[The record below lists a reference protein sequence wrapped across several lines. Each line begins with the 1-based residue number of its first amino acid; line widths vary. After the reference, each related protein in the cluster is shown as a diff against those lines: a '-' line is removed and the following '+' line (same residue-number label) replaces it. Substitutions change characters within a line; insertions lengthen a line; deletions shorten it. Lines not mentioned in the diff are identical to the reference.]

1 MRFERRQAQFEHE
14 AGRYFD
20 DLYRFAYWLARD
32 RWRAED
38 LVQETLARAW
48 RNWSALRDAG
58 ALKAWLF
65 TILHREFAR
74 SVARVEPTEALDG
87 DGNGA
92 LEPVLD
98 ADPARGIDLRAA
110 LRALP
115 DASREALLLQ
125 VLGGFSCSEIATMLE
140 SSEGAVMTRLTRS
153 RQVLRRTLGAD
164 VVKEFRQS

>member
-1 MRFERRQAQFEHE
+1 MRVNRRQAQFEHD

-74 SVARVEPTEALDG
+74 SVARVEPTEELDG
-87 DGNGA
+87 DGA
-92 LEPVLD
+92 WEPALD
-98 ADPARGIDLRAA
+98 ADPARGIDLRTA
-110 LRALP
+110 LRGLP

-125 VLGGFSCSEIATMLE
+125 VLGGFSCAEIAAMLE
-140 SSEGAVMTRLTRS
+140 SSEGAVMTRLTRA
-153 RQVLRRTLGAD
+153 RQVLRRSLGTD
-164 VVKEFRQS
+164 VVKEFRQL